1 MKKIFTLNVG
11 SSSCKFQIFT
21 QDLEF
26 VGGGLVD
33 KIGIDGTIMKYKNA
47 AGEEVKLEENL
58 QFDQLSD
65 KLIGFL
71 QENNII
77 NFDEVYLMSHRVVN
91 AGEVYPENFL
101 IKGEED
107 IAGLEALNHMA
118 PLHNPYNNAMLRSL
132 YTKYPQASHV
142 VCFDTAFHS
151 TIKEEN
157 FLYGIPYEFYEE
169 HKIRKYG
176 AHGSSHAYI
185 TETME
190 KHLGKPVNIINVH
203 LGNGSSICVTEN
215 SKSVNTSMGF
225 TPLAGLIMGTRSG
238 DIDPSIPLYMENTL
252 GMSAQEVETV
262 LTKKSGLLGISGI
275 SSDMREL
282 IAAEEQGNR
291 RAGLSREMAAKRV
304 ADTISMYLSEV
315 DHVDAITLTG
325 GIGEN
330 DHDYIRMVFDRLRVL
345 KINLK
350 PAFSKDEDIN
360 MISEEGSDVNVYIV
374 PTNEEL
380 FMAKVGKRLIGEE
393 A

>member
-26 VGGGLVD
+26 LGGGLVD
-33 KIGIDGTIMKYKNA
+33 KIGIGGTIIKYKNA
-47 AGEEVKLEENL
+47 AGEESVLEEDL
-58 QFDQLSD
+58 QFDQLSE

-71 QENNII
+71 QDNNIVDF
-77 NFDEVYLMSHRVVN
+77 NDVYLMSHRVVN
-91 AGEVYPENFL
+91 AGEVYPNNFL
-101 IKGEED
+101 VKGEED

-142 VCFDTAFHS
+142 VVFDTAFHS
-151 TIKEEN
+151 TIPEEN
-157 FLYGIPYEFYEE
+157 FLYGIPYEMYEQ

-176 AHGSSHAYI
+176 AHGSSHAFI

-190 KHLGKPVNIINVH
+190 NHFGKPVNIINVH
-203 LGNGSSICVTEN
+203 LGNGSSICVTKD
-215 SKSVNTSMGF
+215 SKSINTSMGF

-238 DIDPSIPLYMENTL
+238 DIDPSIIIYMQNTL
-252 GMSAQEVETV
+252 GMTAEEVDKV
-262 LTKKSGLLGISGI
+262 LTKESGLKGISGV

-282 IAAEEQGNR
+282 IAAEEAGNR
-291 RAGLSREMAAKRV
+291 RAGLSRELAAKRV

-330 DHDYIRMVFDRLRVL
+330 DHDYIRMIFDRLRVL
-345 KINLK
+345 KLNLK
-350 PAFSKDEDIN
+350 ESFSKDQDIN
-360 MISEEGSDVNVYIV
+360 QITEEGSDVNVYIV